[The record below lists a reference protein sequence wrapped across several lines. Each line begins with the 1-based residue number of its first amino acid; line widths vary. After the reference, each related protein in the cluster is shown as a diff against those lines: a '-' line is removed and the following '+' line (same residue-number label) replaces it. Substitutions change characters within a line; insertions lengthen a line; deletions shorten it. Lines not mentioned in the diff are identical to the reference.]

1 MRNDYKMLAK
11 DFNKL
16 LSKFPNGM
24 QFVGKI
30 PRGHFYLVDYK
41 INHQMF
47 SSGSGN
53 ITICN
58 NTNNSLSIV
67 AFDEFVTSNRKNPS
81 GCDYLISRNDSSD
94 FVILCELKDIRLDYL
109 DKANCSA
116 KNQLINSFDL
126 LSSMDIIHNYS
137 FVFGVMGV
145 KLKNS
150 NDNIQHSYKT
160 FTQHSYSVPLKVKKM
175 LKEHG
180 FTDVFTDF
188 RVRNNIPFVF
198 ALYHKI

>member
-1 MRNDYKMLAK
+1 MLAE

-30 PRGHFYLVDYK
+30 PRGRFYLVDYK

-47 SSGSGN
+47 SRGSGN

-81 GCDYLISRNDSSD
+81 GCDYLISRNDCSD
-94 FVILCELKDIRLDYL
+94 FVVLCELKDIRLDYL
-109 DKANCSA
+109 EKTNCTA

-145 KLKNS
+145 KLTKS
-150 NDNIQHSYKT
+150 NDNIKSSYKK
-160 FTQHSYSVPLKVKKM
+160 FVQSSYMVPLKVKKM
-175 LKEHG
+175 LKERG

-188 RVRNNIPFVF
+188 RVRNDTPFVF
-198 ALYHKI
+198 ALYP

>member
-1 MRNDYKMLAK
+1 MLAE

-16 LSKFPNGM
+16 LSKFPSGM

-30 PRGHFYLVDYK
+30 PRGRFYLVDYK

-58 NTNNSLSIV
+58 NTNNLLSIV

-81 GCDYLISRNDSSD
+81 GCDYLISRNDCSD
-94 FVILCELKDIRLDYL
+94 FVVLCELKDIRLDYL
-109 DKANCSA
+109 EKTNCTA

-137 FVFGVMGV
+137 FVFGVIGV
-145 KLKNS
+145 KLTKS
-150 NDNIQHSYKT
+150 NDNIKSSYKK
-160 FTQHSYSVPLKVKKM
+160 FVQSSYMVPLKVKKM
-175 LKEHG
+175 LKERG

-188 RVRNNIPFVF
+188 RVRNDTPFVF
-198 ALYHKI
+198 ALYP